1 MDAGK
6 ELARHAPQSIKRI
19 PSTSRHPVPYGAA
32 AASAPLDA
40 APRGAGPPPV
50 RSTPCAVI
58 ARAGWSWTQEA
69 QSMSSMWHGARGGC
83 CVRCAQVCV
92 RMRRTFPTASLSMC
106 VDGTVPR
113 TPRTRR
119 RRRRARKIFKVFWRE
134 KRKLHFHAL
143 APLPPPPPPVDPPTM
158 ALLFRRA
165 FATTAPNLAVKNVTV
180 YGSGLMGSGIVQV
193 RRAEAHRGRTTA
205 QSADVGRCVRRAGR
219 PRMRADCRGRGLQG
233 HHGRRQRRR
242 PQEGPQPHREEPAGT
257 LPRPCQ
263 SALNTPAAALTRAP
277 ARRRAVYAAPA
288 PSVWPTKN
296 SRTSR
301 PTRRST

>member
-1 MDAGK
+1 MCGDSTGWVELDAGGAEHVEHVAWSARRMLRALRSGLRAYASHFSDCQLVHVCGWHRASHALHASSQAARAEK
-6 ELARHAPQSIKRI
+6 IQSFLAR
-19 PSTSRHPVPYGAA
+19 
-32 AASAPLDA
+32 
-40 APRGAGPPPV
+40 
-50 RSTPCAVI
+50 
-58 ARAGWSWTQEA
+58 
-69 QSMSSMWHGARGGC
+69 
-83 CVRCAQVCV
+83 
-92 RMRRTFPTASLSMC
+92 
-106 VDGTVPR
+106 
-113 TPRTRR
+113 
-119 RRRRARKIFKVFWRE
+119 E
-134 KRKLHFHAL
+134 KKLHFHAL
-143 APLPPPPPPVDPPTM
+143 APPPPPPPPVDPPTM